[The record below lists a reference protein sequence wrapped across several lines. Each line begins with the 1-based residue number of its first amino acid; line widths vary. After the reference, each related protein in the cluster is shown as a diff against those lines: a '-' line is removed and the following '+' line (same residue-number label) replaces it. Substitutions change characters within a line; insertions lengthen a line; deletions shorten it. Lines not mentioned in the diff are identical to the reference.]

1 MPFQLLYRD
10 QRFSDSYG
18 DICSLA
24 HRVANIALGKDQLV
38 PLFYTLWKNSFAY
51 KM

>member
-1 MPFQLLYRD
+1 MLFQLQYGD
-10 QRFSDSYG
+10 QRCSDSYG

-24 HRVANIALGKDQLV
+24 RRVANIALGKDQLV
-38 PLFYTLWKNSFAY
+38 PLFYTLGKNSVAY

>member
-1 MPFQLLYRD
+1 MPFHLQYED
-10 QRFSDSYG
+10 QRFSDCYG

-24 HRVANIALGKDQLV
+24 RRVANIALGKDQLV
-38 PLFYTLWKNSFAY
+38 PLFYTLGKNSVAY

>member
-1 MPFQLLYRD
+1 MPFRLQYGD

-24 HRVANIALGKDQLV
+24 RRVANIALGEDKLV
-38 PLFYTLWKNSFAY
+38 PLFYTLGKNSLAY